1 MFGFMI
7 HLKNTGIFHTHSRAR
22 LSTNLVQRCILK
34 NGFVTDH
41 VFISRHLR
49 PYVAEL
55 KIMQM
60 KASNKFVV
68 CYDLYI

>member
-1 MFGFMI
+1 MFGFII

-34 NGFVTDH
+34 NCIVTNVADH
-41 VFISRHLR
+41 VFILRHLR
-49 PYVAEL
+49 PYVTEL

-68 CYDLYI
+68 

>member
-34 NGFVTDH
+34 NCFVTNIDDH

-68 CYDLYI
+68 